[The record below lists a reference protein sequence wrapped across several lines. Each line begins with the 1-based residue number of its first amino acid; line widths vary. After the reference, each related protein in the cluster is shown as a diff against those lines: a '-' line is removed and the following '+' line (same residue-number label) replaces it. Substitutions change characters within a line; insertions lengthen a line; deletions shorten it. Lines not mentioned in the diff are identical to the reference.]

1 MIDFII
7 NANNLAKSFDGR
19 NFLFKDITFTI
30 ANGES
35 LVVTGING
43 SGKSTLLK
51 IIAGVVT
58 PSKGEVIYMS
68 GNNKI
73 ESSNWHEHIC
83 FVSPY
88 LNLYEEFTPLEHLQ
102 IFAEIQG
109 IKYDEEFAKT
119 NLEKVGIY
127 KARKREIKKFS
138 SGMKQRMKFALALQ
152 RPGQLFFMDE
162 PTSNLDKEGIET
174 VEKIFAEHISNG
186 GAVLIASNEDRE
198 IKLCDKLIDIQQQ
211 N

>member
-1 MIDFII
+1 MIKFNITAC
-7 NANNLAKSFDGR
+7 NVAKTFDGR
-19 NFLFKDITFTI
+19 NFLFSDISLQLS
-30 ANGES
+30 NGES

-51 IIAGVVT
+51 ILAGVIS
-58 PSKGEVIYMS
+58 PSKGEVTYETEL
-68 GNNKI
+68 GKI
-73 ESSNWHEHIC
+73 DKGSWHEHFC

-88 LNLYEEFTPLEHLQ
+88 LNLYEEFTPLEHLK

-109 IKYDEEFAKT
+109 INYDEEMAKA

-198 IKLCDKLIDIQQQ
+198 IKLCDKAIAIQVG
-211 N
+211 

>member
-1 MIDFII
+1 MIDFKIS
-7 NANNLAKSFDGR
+7 ANKLAKSFDGR

-68 GNNKI
+68 GNDKI
-73 ESSNWHEHIC
+73 ENSNWHEHIC

-88 LNLYEEFTPLEHLQ
+88 LNLYEEFTPLEHLK

-174 VEKIFAEHISNG
+174 VESIFENHISNG

-198 IKLCDKLIDIQQQ
+198 IKLCDKSIDIQQQ

>member
-1 MIDFII
+1 MTNFII
-7 NANNLAKSFDGR
+7 NISKVAKTFDGR
-19 NFLFKDITFTI
+19 NFLFKDVDFEIS
-30 ANGES
+30 NGKS

-51 IIAGVVT
+51 IIAGIIT
-58 PSKGEVIYMS
+58 PSKGAVKYTVDDKEVEK
-68 GNNKI
+68 G
-73 ESSNWHEHIC
+73 NWHEHIS

-88 LNLYEEFTPLEHLQ
+88 LNLYEEFTPLEHLSL
-102 IFAEIQG
+102 FADIQG
-109 IKYDEEFAKT
+109 IKYNPELAKL

-127 KARKREIKKFS
+127 KARKKEIKKFS

-152 RPGQLFFMDE
+152 NPSKLFFMDE

-174 VEKIFAEHISNG
+174 VEKIFDEHISKG

-198 IKLCDKLIDIQQQ
+198 IKLCDKMIDIQK
-211 N
+211 